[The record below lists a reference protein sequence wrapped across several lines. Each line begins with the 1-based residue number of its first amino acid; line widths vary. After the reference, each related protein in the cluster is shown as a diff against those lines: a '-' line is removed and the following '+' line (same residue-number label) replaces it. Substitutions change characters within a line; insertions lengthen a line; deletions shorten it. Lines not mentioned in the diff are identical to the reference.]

1 MRTPTGYIE
10 ESATIINCLC
20 TQCPITNHFLP
31 TPTTFLK
38 GNKRLMGKAITK
50 DLARASSVCVYNVCT
65 FQFNSVAF
73 HRNLLHPKL
82 EPFYLLIT
90 HNRFENKSIWKHLG
104 IPPDGT
110 D

>member
-38 GNKRLMGKAITK
+38 GNKRLMGKAIIK
-50 DLARASSVCVYNVCT
+50 DLARASSVCVCIMCAPFNLTVLLSIEIYCT
-65 FQFNSVAF
+65 LNW
-73 HRNLLHPKL
+73 NL
-82 EPFYLLIT
+82 
-90 HNRFENKSIWKHLG
+90 SICL
-104 IPPDGT
+104 
-110 D
+110 